1 MKRSGAQDEI
11 VRMARLTWCS
21 LALAMS
27 LIGLAGC
34 GGDDDDDSSSGGS
47 SGSSASPA
55 ETILTDA
62 GLEVCSEQ
70 AEQIAQSTVGAGFQ
84 AVRSFAVAKD
94 CAGSETSPNMIRV
107 FQFSSRESVDAGAA
121 ALEKKYPRGVVLTSG
136 ALVIVATGPDSTS
149 NADAVSKA
157 YEDSTGEPVQTV

>member
-34 GGDDDDDSSSGGS
+34 GGGDDSSSGGS

-70 AEQIAQSTVGAGFQ
+70 EEQIAQSTVGAGFQ